1 MCKHHQTSVNNLWDC
16 SRMRDIVDTRNN
28 SIVRLGKK
36 TNNDNFNIL
45 KSHFLL
51 HVQLSTQI
59 DTPQLLFDFIVFV
72 ARERATKNQNRIK
85 LKLFNLG

>member
-1 MCKHHQTSVNNLWDC
+1 
-16 SRMRDIVDTRNN
+16 MRDIVDTCNN

-45 KSHFLL
+45 KRHFFL

-59 DTPQLLFDFIVFV
+59 DTPQLLFDFDFFV
-72 ARERATKNQNRIK
+72 VRERATKNQNRIK